1 MKIDGVTPLKGT
13 LANRAADAKASI
25 KKDGK
30 SFAAAF
36 DKASAN
42 IKSAPMVTTAPH
54 ADNEPVPEGD
64 NYLETIKFRMKSGY
78 YNTKTVDE
86 ALTEKLTGFFDE
98 LA

>member
-1 MKIDGVTPLKGT
+1 MKIDGVTPIKGT
-13 LANRAADAKASI
+13 LTNRTGDAKASL

-42 IKSAPMVTTAPH
+42 VKSAPMVATH
-54 ADNEPVPEGD
+54 ADNEPVPDGD